1 MLFNNFISN
10 YAPDEKNDNNRERQP
25 SQKSFKRNTNLQQ
38 SNSDP
43 PPQKKKIEVA
53 SCVYGEWASS
63 AHRSTRSVLFVEME
77 TKPENVIHCICDLFK
92 SQIWLN
98 FCLVIAL

>member
-25 SQKSFKRNTNLQQ
+25 SQKSFKRNTNLKQ

-43 PPQKKKIEVA
+43 PPQKTIEVA